1 MKRIA
6 ATLFPLV
13 LAAGLSAAGPLTETF
28 LKAKEQFRLGDYKGA
43 LASLDRLEADSKA
56 PGLEA
61 QRAALAPA
69 LAFYRGAA
77 LAGLGRAPEAVAQFE
92 IYLAH
97 NPRAGID
104 PAIYSKSVMTA
115 FEAAQKNVAAKSPEA
130 AHQRTGEDTRM
141 FDAYASFPAPPET
154 GEDGS
159 LGEDWSGGPVGV
171 LLSKEERQRFET
183 LLDPQTRS
191 EFIEEFWRSRD
202 PRPETPVN
210 EFRREFEKRVAF
222 ADSRFEQDEKR
233 GSMTDRGQVFLLM
246 GPPTWVGRR
255 PITAGD
261 AYASG
266 DAGLSQYNRHDMNA
280 AVNSAG
286 GSTGAKAAALD
297 RVQSP
302 SGKIN
307 EAANNWLEVWH
318 FRRDLLPKG
327 VPYQQVDVEFVTKR
341 GYGENVLQRD
351 PQVLTTIETARKNAA
366 SGGLQSA
373 SR

>member
-1 MKRIA
+1 
-6 ATLFPLV
+6 
-13 LAAGLSAAGPLTETF
+13 
-28 LKAKEQFRLGDYKGA
+28 
-43 LASLDRLEADSKA
+43 
-56 PGLEA
+56 
-61 QRAALAPA
+61 
-69 LAFYRGAA
+69 
-77 LAGLGRAPEAVAQFE
+77 
-92 IYLAH
+92 
-97 NPRAGID
+97 
-104 PAIYSKSVMTA
+104 MTA
-115 FEAAQKNVAAKSPEA
+115 FETAQRNVAEKSPGTA
-130 AHQRTGEDTRM
+130 PQRGGEDSTM

-171 LLSKEERQRFET
+171 LLSKEERQRFESFF
-183 LLDPQTRS
+183 DPQTRS

-246 GPPTWVGRR
+246 GPPTWVGRK

-261 AYASG
+261 AYAAG

-302 SGKIN
+302 GGKIN
-307 EAANNWLEVWH
+307 EAADNWLEVWH

-327 VPYQQVDVEFVTKR
+327 VPYQQVDVEFVTKK

-351 PQVLTTIETARKNAA
+351 PQVLTTIDTARKNAA

>member
-1 MKRIA
+1 
-6 ATLFPLV
+6 
-13 LAAGLSAAGPLTETF
+13 
-28 LKAKEQFRLGDYKGA
+28 
-43 LASLDRLEADSKA
+43 
-56 PGLEA
+56 
-61 QRAALAPA
+61 
-69 LAFYRGAA
+69 
-77 LAGLGRAPEAVAQFE
+77 
-92 IYLAH
+92 
-97 NPRAGID
+97 
-104 PAIYSKSVMTA
+104 
-115 FEAAQKNVAAKSPEA
+115 
-130 AHQRTGEDTRM
+130 
-141 FDAYASFPAPPET
+141 
-154 GEDGS
+154 
-159 LGEDWSGGPVGV
+159 
-171 LLSKEERQRFET
+171 
-183 LLDPQTRS
+183 
-191 EFIEEFWRSRD
+191 
-202 PRPETPVN
+202 
-210 EFRREFEKRVAF
+210 
-222 ADSRFEQDEKR
+222 
-233 GSMTDRGQVFLLM
+233 MTDRGQVFLLM